1 MKIKPF
7 STTGIGSL
15 PHKLTADAVELPLTA
30 LDIPFWPQL
39 PNISFLEQMI
49 PQYSEGM
56 PGFRIDGDNERVW
69 VERNDEE
76 IARFYESMDV
86 DARVALSQDYARGYY
101 AFIANIKTRHFDFLK
116 GHITGPLTYTLG
128 LKDQDGK
135 LIYYDEELREIA
147 LMLLNAKARW
157 QIHMLKQFAD
167 EVIIFID
174 EPILSALGSST
185 YLGVDTAE
193 AGRLLKDCAKA
204 IKDAGGI
211 PGIHC
216 CGRADWPLVMNSG
229 IEILNFD
236 FHNYGGTLALYPE
249 ETTAYLE
256 RGGYLAWGI
265 VPTLDMEEVS
275 KITEESTIATFRK
288 RMETLSNKM
297 PSDLLNTQIL
307 LTPSCGTG
315 SRTVEETTKIFQILM
330 GLKDEL
336 S

>member
-15 PHKLTADAVELPLTA
+15 PHKLTKDAVQLPLTA

-39 PNISFLEQMI
+39 PNVSFLEQMI

-56 PGFRIDGDNERVW
+56 PGFRIDGDKERVW
-69 VERNDEE
+69 VERNEEE
-76 IARFYESMDV
+76 IARFYESTAA
-86 DARVALSQDYARGYY
+86 DARIALSKDYARGFH
-101 AFIANIKTRHFDFLK
+101 AFVEQIKSRHFDIIK

-135 LIYYDEELREIA
+135 LIYYDEELREIS

-157 QIHMLKQFAD
+157 QIDILKQFAS

-193 AGRLLKDCAKA
+193 ALRLLTDCASA
-204 IKDAGGI
+204 IKEAGGI

-216 CGRADWPLVMNSG
+216 CGRADWPMVMNSG

-236 FHNYGGTLALYPE
+236 FHSLGGTLALYPE
-249 ETTAYLE
+249 ETTAYLK

-265 VPTLDMEEVS
+265 VPTSADIVNE
-275 KITEESTIATFRK
+275 TEESIIALFHK
-288 RMETLSNKM
+288 RMETLSKTI
-297 PSDLLNTQIL
+297 PADLLKTQIL

-315 SRTVEETTKIFQILM
+315 SRTIEETTKIFQILM
-330 GLKDEL
+330 GLKEEL
-336 S
+336 T